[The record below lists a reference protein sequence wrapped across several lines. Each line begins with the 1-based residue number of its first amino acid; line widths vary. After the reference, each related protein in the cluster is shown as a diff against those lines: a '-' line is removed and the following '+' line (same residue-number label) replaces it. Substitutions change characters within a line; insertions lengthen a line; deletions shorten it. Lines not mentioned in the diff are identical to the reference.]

1 MSTVLS
7 RTVARLMIAP
17 ALMVGAAL
25 LVGGYAGVGDGFSAG
40 VVAALGVLMQY
51 VALGY
56 RDAERLLPGR
66 LAPAAAF
73 VGVLLALLVA
83 LVPLVAGK
91 PLLTHWPGPQQPVAK
106 LGKLE
111 LMTPVLFDVGVAL
124 LVLGSV
130 VGLVRLLAA
139 AADRGPA

>member
-1 MSTVLS
+1 MSAVLP
-7 RTVARLMIAP
+7 RTVGRVLAAP
-17 ALMVGAAL
+17 AFMVAAAL

-66 LAPAAAF
+66 WAPPAAF
-73 VGVLLALLVA
+73 LGLLLALLVA
-83 LVPLVAGK
+83 LVPLVAGR
-91 PLLTHWPGPQQPVAK
+91 PLLTHWPGPGAPVVK

-111 LMTPVLFDVGVAL
+111 LMTPVLFDIGVAL
-124 LVLGSV
+124 LVFGAV
-130 VGLVRLLAA
+130 VGLVRVLAA
-139 AADRGPA
+139 AADRGPS

>member
-1 MSTVLS
+1 MSDVLPRS
-7 RTVARLMIAP
+7 VGRLLAAP
-17 ALMVGAAL
+17 TLMVAAGL

-40 VVAALGVLMQY
+40 VVAGLGVLMQY

-73 VGVLLALLVA
+73 LGLLLALLVA
-83 LVPLVAGK
+83 LIPLTVGK
-91 PLLTHWPGPQQPVAK
+91 PLLTHWPGPGEHVTK

-124 LVLGSV
+124 LVFGAV
-130 VGLVRLLAA
+130 VGLVRVLAA
-139 AADRGPA
+139 AAERGPA